1 MDLSFRTDYN
11 IFFILLLLVIS
22 AAVSFFYYKHTKL
35 EATPKKIFTFLR
47 FLSVFFILLLLLSPA
62 LSYIK
67 NITADPVNVFLIDNS
82 LSMTI
87 DNRQDMIKKIIEEKT
102 ADAESGNAE
111 NRYFFFSE
119 DIIKEIKSGEFDS
132 LDFSGSRIFKTNISS
147 ALNSVREKFQNK
159 NLSTVTVIS
168 DGIINEGGNSLTTVK
183 SLNVPFNYILIG
195 DTVQK
200 KDVSVKNIYYNKS
213 AFIESNVPVKA
224 EINSYNYDK
233 DLTVNL
239 FEDNKLID
247 TKNVLLNSNKVNYD
261 VSFSVSYFEEAIKKY
276 RIELKGSDDEITLK
290 NNYSEFFIKYTDNK
304 FRILVLSGGP
314 GPDFAFLKEEL
325 SQIKNFETS
334 FLTQK
339 SQTEFY
345 EPIPADLGAF
355 DSYIL
360 IGYPTVVSN
369 ISILNDISD
378 KIKKN
383 NSSVIFFN
391 ERNIDFK
398 KLSLIEDRL
407 PFRTV
412 RISDSELET
421 GIKSVVNLNP
431 EVFRNSELIS
441 SVNSFPDIFT
451 TASEFSINPNAETYL
466 VMNRNSEPAFI
477 MENSDKNKSSAF
489 LAYGFYKWRLNS
501 RSNKSGE
508 LLRYLISNSVISLTG
523 KESGNKFNIETSE
536 PVYSETEDIKF
547 EAVITNFEIK
557 GDEKILLKISGNK
570 YDSSFYLSKIRGKF
584 YSGEINIPVKGDYEF
599 TAELLS
605 NNISQ
610 QTLKGRFT
618 IDENNYEFK
627 STRSDNTFLSMLSN
641 DTKGYNLSNKESGE
655 IKNLFNEMNSKSI
668 NEFKARSNFE
678 FDINPYYLTI
688 LIFLLCLEW
697 FLRKRNNLP

>member
-1 MDLSFRTDYN
+1 MDFSFRTDYN
-11 IFFILLLLVIS
+11 IFFILLLLVLS
-22 AAVSFFYYKHTKL
+22 AAVSFFYYRHTKL
-35 EATPKKIFTFLR
+35 EAIPKKIFTFLR

-67 NITADPVNVFLIDNS
+67 NITAAPINVFLIDNS
-82 LSMTI
+82 QSMAI
-87 DNRQDMIKKIIEEKT
+87 DNRQDMIKKIIEEKK
-102 ADAESGNAE
+102 AEAESGNAE
-111 NRYFFFSE
+111 NRYFLFSE

-132 LDFSGSRIFKTNISS
+132 LDFSGRSIFHTNISS
-147 ALNSVREKFQNK
+147 SLNTVREKFQNK

-168 DGIINEGGNSLTTVK
+168 DGIINEGGNSVTAVK

-200 KDVSVKNIYYNKS
+200 KDLSVKNIFYNKS

-233 DLTVNL
+233 EVTVNL

-247 TKNVLLNSNKVNYD
+247 TKNVLLNSNKISYE
-261 VSFSVSYFEEAIKKY
+261 VSFSISSFEEAVKKY
-276 RIELKGSDDEITLK
+276 RIEIERSDDEITFK

-314 GPDFAFLKEEL
+314 GPDYAFLKEEL
-325 SQIKNFETS
+325 LQIKNFETS

-339 SQTEFY
+339 SQSEFY
-345 EPIPADLGAF
+345 ESIPSDLGAF

-360 IGYPTVVSN
+360 IGYPTVASS
-369 ISILNDISD
+369 ISFLNDISD

-391 ERNIDFK
+391 ERNVDFK

-412 RISDSELET
+412 RISDSEQET
-421 GIKSVVNLNP
+421 GIKSIINLNS

-441 SVNSFPDIFT
+441 SVNSLPNIFT
-451 TASEFSINPNAETYL
+451 TASEFSINPNAESYL

-489 LAYGFYKWRLNS
+489 LAYGFYKWRLNI
-501 RSNKSGE
+501 RNNKSGE
-508 LLRYLISNSVISLTG
+508 LLRYLVSNSVISLTG
-523 KESGNKFNIETSE
+523 KESRNKFIIDTSE

-557 GDEKILLKISGNK
+557 GDEKIRVKISGNK
-570 YDSSFYLSKIRGKF
+570 YDSSFYLSKTKGKF

-605 NNISQ
+605 NNTSE

-627 STRSDNTFLSMLSN
+627 STRSDNTFLSILSN
-641 DTKGYNLSNKESGE
+641 NTKGYNLSKKESRE
-655 IKNLFNEMNSKSI
+655 IKDLFNEMNNRSI
-668 NEFKARSNFE
+668 TEFKARSNFE
-678 FDINPYYLTI
+678 FDINPYYLSA

-697 FLRKRNNLP
+697 FLRKRYNLP

>member
-1 MDLSFRTDYN
+1 MDFSFRTEYN
-11 IFFILLLLVIS
+11 IFFILLLLIIS

-35 EATPKKIFTFLR
+35 EAIPKKIFTFLR

-67 NITADPVNVFLIDNS
+67 NITAAPVNVFLIDNS

-87 DNRQDMIKKIIEEKT
+87 DNRQEMIKKIIEEKT

-111 NRYFFFSE
+111 NRYFLFSE

-132 LDFSGSRIFKTNISS
+132 LEFSGSRIYNTNISS
-147 ALNSVREKFQNK
+147 ALSSVREKFQNK

-200 KDVSVKNIYYNKS
+200 KDVSVKNIYYNKVS
-213 AFIESNVPVKA
+213 FIESNVPVKA

-233 DLTVNL
+233 EITVNL

-247 TKNVLLNSNKVNYD
+247 TKYVLLNSNKINYD
-261 VSFSVSYFEEAIKKY
+261 LSFSVSSSEEAVKKY
-276 RIELKGSDDEITLK
+276 RVELKGSDDEITLK

-325 SQIKNFETS
+325 LQIKNFETS

-339 SQTEFY
+339 SQSEFY
-345 EPIPADLGAF
+345 EPIPSDLGAF

-412 RISDSELET
+412 RISDTELET
-421 GIKSVVNLNP
+421 GIKSIVNLNP

-441 SVNSFPDIFT
+441 SVNSLPDIFT

-501 RSNKSGE
+501 RNNKSGE
-508 LLRYLISNSVISLTG
+508 VLRYLISNSVTSLTG
-523 KESGNKFNIETSE
+523 KESRNKFNIDTSE
-536 PVYSETEDIKF
+536 PVYSVTEDIKF

-605 NNISQ
+605 NNTSQ

-627 STRSDNTFLSMLSN
+627 STRSDNTFLSLLSN

-678 FDINPYYLTI
+678 FDTNPYYLTI